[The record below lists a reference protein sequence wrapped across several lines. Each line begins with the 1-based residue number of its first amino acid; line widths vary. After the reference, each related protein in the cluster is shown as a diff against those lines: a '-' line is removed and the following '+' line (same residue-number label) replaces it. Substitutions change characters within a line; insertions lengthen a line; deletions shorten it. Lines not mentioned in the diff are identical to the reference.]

1 MRVTYFIVLGLPY
14 ETSWAQPRAT
24 APHRR
29 RAYVPKL
36 TRALAAAAAACLI
49 AAGCGSSP
57 GTPAPGTNSG
67 TKSAVPVA
75 ITLYNGQH
83 PETTGAL
90 VAAFEKATGIT
101 VHVRDDDEDVLA
113 GQIVEEGKASPADV
127 IYTENSQAL
136 QFLQDK
142 GLLAPTAPATLSK
155 VPSRYN
161 SPAGDWVGV
170 SARVSGFVYNTKL
183 TAGDRLPT
191 SIVALAG
198 NKWAGKIGIAP
209 SETDFEPIITSI
221 AKAYGHAAALRWLEA
236 LSKNAAGHT
245 YPDNEALTAA
255 VNRGQVA
262 IGVVNHY
269 YWYRLRYEIG
279 NSQTHSAFSYF
290 SPHDPG
296 YVVDVSGAAV
306 LQSSHHR
313 AAAQELLAFLVSKAG
328 EEIIARSHS
337 YEYPLGSGVVTAQPL
352 EPFSE
357 LRPVALSIAQL
368 GDGASAIALLHEAQ
382 LL

>member
-1 MRVTYFIVLGLPY
+1 MRVTYFLMLGLPY
-14 ETSWAQPRAT
+14 EAGLRRQRMT
-24 APHRR
+24 PHRR
-29 RAYVPKL
+29 RASAPRL
-36 TRALAAAAAACLI
+36 ARAVAAAAAVGLL
-49 AAGCGSSP
+49 AAGCGGPSRTPTP
-57 GTPAPGTNSG
+57 GTKSG
-67 TKSAVPVA
+67 TKSGVPVA

-101 VHVRDDDEDVLA
+101 VHVRDDDEAVLA
-113 GQIVEEGKASPADV
+113 NQIVEEGKGSPADV

-136 QFLQDK
+136 QFLQNK

-155 VPSRYN
+155 VPSRCN
-161 SPAGDWVGV
+161 SPAGDWVGA
-170 SARVSGFVYNTKL
+170 SARVNGLVYNTKV
-183 TAGDRLPT
+183 TAAGQLPT
-191 SIVALAG
+191 SIMDLAG
-198 NKWAGKIGIAP
+198 PKWAGRIGIAP
-209 SETDFEPIITSI
+209 SETDFEPIITSV
-221 AKAYGHAAALRWLEA
+221 AWAHGHAAALRWLEA

-245 YPDNEALTAA
+245 YPDNETLSAA

-279 NSQTHSAFSYF
+279 RSQTHSAFAYF

-306 LQSSHHR
+306 LRSSHHQ
-313 AAAQELLAFLVSKAG
+313 AAAQEFLAFLVSKAG

-352 EPFSE
+352 KPFSE
-357 LRPVALSIAQL
+357 LQPVALTIAQL
-368 GDGASAIALLHEAQ
+368 GDGSTAIALLHEAQ